1 MADPELVL
9 DVSDGR
15 GLKNLDLSTDQVYRV
30 VNISNNIVRSFA
42 FLERFPNLE
51 TLVARSC
58 KITDVNQLLV
68 YCARGLRNLDVS
80 NNLIEDFKNLD
91 HPYLETL
98 SLDGNPLKLFTEL
111 QLTL

>member
-15 GLKNLDLSTDQVYRV
+15 GLKNLNLFEDQAYRI

-58 KITDVNQLLV
+58 KIADINQLLC
-68 YCARGLRNLDVS
+68 YCPRGLKNLDLS
-80 NNLIEDFKNLD
+80 NNLITDFKNID

-98 SLDGNPLKLFTEL
+98 ILDGNPLRLFTEL
-111 QLTL
+111 QLTP